1 MRRSIGVFLLLSV
14 LAMAMLAGCGSG
26 SPKIR
31 SAEMVIGEVGEDEK
45 PQSVESYPVDQE
57 AFFLYGKALHFGE
70 EDYLTVRW
78 IYEEDGEYV
87 IHEDVDNEGYVYEFY
102 SRLGNAGYPWPKG
115 AYRVDIY
122 VNDEATPDSTVR
134 FRVE

>member
-1 MRRSIGVFLLLSV
+1 MRRSIGVFLLFI
-14 LAMAMLAGCGSG
+14 AMAVFAGCGSG

-31 SAEMVIGEVGEDEK
+31 SAVMVTDEVGEDEK

-57 AFFLYGKALHFGE
+57 ELLLYGKALHFGA

-78 IYEEDGEYV
+78 IYEEDGEYL
-87 IHEDVDNEGYVYEFY
+87 IREDTDNEGYVYEFY
-102 SRLGNAGYPWPKG
+102 SRLDNAGYPWPEG
-115 AYRVDIY
+115 AYRVEIY
-122 VNDEATPDSTVR
+122 INDADTPDEIVR